1 MKKLFWVVL
10 LTALV
15 TPARVMAQSAFDGTW
30 KIDLNQTQLPTKAG
44 VYILQ
49 NGMYHCRTCIPP
61 IDVRADG
68 LDHKV
73 AGDSCYDS
81 VNIRVVDDRTVIET
95 DKRQGKTVHT
105 EKVTVSPDGNT
116 AVWEFADSCDANG
129 EEVTWKQISVRGSK
143 GPIGAHPISG
153 SWKAM
158 RIVNSSEN
166 GLTATLKLEGDSF
179 GFADSTGQS
188 YTAKLDGPDVPLT
201 GGVSNTVVSVK
212 QIDQNTIEETDKR
225 AGKVVSVTRFAVSAD
240 GKTMSVVISDKLQ
253 GSSVQFVAVK
263 Q

>member
-1 MKKLFWVVL
+1 MKKLFWIVL
-10 LTALV
+10 LIALA

-30 KIDLNQTQLPTKAG
+30 KIDLNQTQLPTKPG
-44 VYILQ
+44 VYVLQ

-73 AGDSCYDS
+73 AGDSCYDA
-81 VNIRVVDDRTVIET
+81 VNIRVVDDRTILET
-95 DKRQGKTVHT
+95 DKRQGRPVHT

-116 AVWEFADSCDANG
+116 AVWDFSDSCSANG
-129 EEVTWKQISVRGSK
+129 EEVTWKQISVRASK
-143 GPIGAHPISG
+143 GPIGSHPISG

-166 GLTATLKLEGDSF
+166 GLTATLKQEGDSF
-179 GFADSTGQS
+179 SFIDSTGQS
-188 YTAKLDGPDVPLT
+188 YTAKFDGPEVPLA

-225 AGKVVSVTRFAVSAD
+225 AGKVVSVTRFAVSPD
-240 GKTMSVVISDKLQ
+240 GRAMTVVINDKLQ
-253 GSSVQFVAVK
+253 GSSVQFVAQK